1 MQKDQ
6 FSVVFVE
13 ITAEGSTFDNY
24 QLKLIEI
31 RGNSGL
37 RSLMSFEL
45 NC

>member
-13 ITAEGSTFDNY
+13 ITAKGSTFDNY

-37 RSLMSFEL
+37 RSLMSIEL

>member
-6 FSVVFVE
+6 LCVVFVE
-13 ITAEGSTFDNY
+13 ITDEGSTFDNY

>member
-13 ITAEGSTFDNY
+13 ITDEGRTFDNY

-31 RGNSGL
+31 RGNS
-37 RSLMSFEL
+37 
-45 NC
+45 

>member
-6 FSVVFVE
+6 FSMVFVE
-13 ITAEGSTFDNY
+13 ITDAGSTFDNY

-37 RSLMSFEL
+37 RSLMSIEL

>member
-13 ITAEGSTFDNY
+13 ITAEGSTFDNF

-31 RGNSGL
+31 RDNSGL